1 MWYNFYGF
9 LLINYVDIWVKS
21 KMKTSNYI
29 LPNHISA
36 LNQAEVKLYL
46 REKPFSFIQE
56 EKKNKKTSFAAIKG
70 KIKFGLSLAY
80 FVLLLY
86 FSGILFL

>member
-1 MWYNFYGF
+1 
-9 LLINYVDIWVKS
+9 
-21 KMKTSNYI
+21 MKTSNYI

-36 LNQAEVKLYL
+36 LNQAEVISYP

-56 EKKNKKTSFAAIKG
+56 EKKNKKTSFAAIKD